1 MCHSTCAT
9 CNQGKN
15 TFADCTACNASR
27 YLFDNS
33 CLCPKGQDTD
43 SSYNCYDFD
52 SSVSNL
58 QDFVYALQYGLL
70 SLMIIS
76 LFIKRHI
83 PLTRK
88 LLDTCQTIG
97 LLFYIHQYYEPRTT
111 VAFQLFQ
118 MTNLSTLIPNY
129 IANHFYGQDMQ
140 LNASNTYTYLNM
152 GNENQ
157 TPDYKFLINGKSSN
171 FLINQLQVFVIWA
184 VGLILFLV
192 VGAGISI
199 INQGKGFC
207 EYIRFNFMNY
217 VYIIFYF
224 TFQESFLNLFLQL
237 KNLQWT
243 QAIHYISLGILIL
256 YFVLALFIIRSILI
270 SQNSYPKDQIQKK
283 IEIFRRRDQCHFL
296 FAFED
301 PLTDISIQEKS
312 EKSAQSPTEIVTSSW
327 IVLSLIQKL
336 IMTGVIVFQYNNKVE
351 ISLIVIIVIFFKL
364 FFLIRPIK
372 NKVILIFSFLA
383 DCYVVVVIIL
393 SVYSYLVYLLWPG
406 ILVLNFLMI
415 LEDVFSS
422 KFYPTVQEVNY
433 LEKITHLQ
441 QNEEYQQNQKL
452 NYQKNQELV
461 VQNIAQSQNNPQHI
475 NNNLSNQQN
484 QLDYSIQIPLKNSQQ
499 QEQSVLIKQDNSMT
513 NQNLA
518 YEQSLNQER
527 LESQQYAQKSMRNN
541 IPEVINISQN
551 QNNQHA
557 ITDKEIIGNLQKQ
570 PPAVQPKAQNQQMI
584 EMKQKYLERMRKQN
598 ESLLQKQPTQAEL
611 KKPNLDD
618 EYDLINGS
626 NQLQNNQNLNK
637 SKQNLLFYG
646 PENISQN
653 NQNNFNNKKNQLSD
667 VALKDSDR
675 KSNKNN
681 NIDKDS
687 FFDTQEEYDNDYSQL
702 PSVKPQNS
710 LDKQQF
716 NQNKEMQ
723 NVQQKRQNSYQQ
735 QPDRKQSLE
744 QKKIDEELSNQ
755 WKFN

>member
-1 MCHSTCAT
+1 MCHPTCAS
-9 CNQGKN
+9 CNQGQN
-15 TFADCTACNASR
+15 SFTDCTACNSSR

-43 SSYNCYDFD
+43 SNYICSDFHN
-52 SSVSNL
+52 SVSNL

-88 LLDTCQTIG
+88 LLDTCQTLG
-97 LLFYIHQYYEPRTT
+97 LLFYLHQYYEPRAT

-129 IANHFYGQDMQ
+129 IANHFYGQNMQ
-140 LNASNTYTYLNM
+140 PNASNTYSYLNM
-152 GNENQ
+152 ASEYQ

-192 VGAGISI
+192 VGAAISI

-207 EYIRFNFMNY
+207 EYIRFNIMNY

-283 IEIFRRRDQCHFL
+283 IEIFRRRDQYHFL

-312 EKSAQSPTEIVTSSW
+312 EKAALSPTEIVTSSW

-336 IMTGVIVFQYNNKVE
+336 IMTAVIVFQYNNKVE

-372 NKVILIFSFLA
+372 NKLILIFSFLA
-383 DCYVVVVIIL
+383 DCYVILVIIL

-406 ILVLNFLMI
+406 ILILNFLMI

-422 KFYPTVQEVNY
+422 KFYPTIDEVNY
-433 LEKITHLQ
+433 LEKITHMQ
-441 QNEEYQQNQKL
+441 QNEELEQNKKLNDKRDQGLVIKNVSQNQNSAQNL
-452 NYQKNQELV
+452 NNDL
-461 VQNIAQSQNNPQHI
+461 QH
-475 NNNLSNQQN
+475 QQN
-484 QLDYSIQIPLKNSQQ
+484 QLDNSNQIALKNSQQ

-513 NQNLA
+513 NQNIA
-518 YEQSLNQER
+518 YDQSLNQER
-527 LESQQYAQKSMRNN
+527 LESQYEKKSTRNN
-541 IPEVINISQN
+541 IPEVININ
-551 QNNQHA
+551 QSNQAA
-557 ITDKEIIGNLQKQ
+557 IKDKEVAGNNQKQ
-570 PPAVQPKAQNQQMI
+570 PVAVEPKVQNQQMI
-584 EMKQKYLERMRKQN
+584 EMKQKYLERIRKQN
-598 ESLLQKQPTQAEL
+598 ETLLQKQSTQAEL
-611 KKPNLDD
+611 KKPNLD
-618 EYDLINGS
+618 EELDLMNDS
-626 NQLQNNQNLNK
+626 NQLHNNKSLNK
-637 SKQNLLFYG
+637 SKQNLVFYG
-646 PENISQN
+646 PENNQQK
-653 NQNNFNNKKNQLSD
+653 QNNFNNKKNQFSD

-675 KSNKNN
+675 KSNKNKN
-681 NIDKDS
+681 FDKDS
-687 FFDTQEEYDNDYSQL
+687 FFDTQEEYDNDYSYQ
-702 PSVKPQNS
+702 PSVKPQNQI
-710 LDKQQF
+710 DQQQF
-716 NQNKEMQ
+716 NQNREVQ

-735 QPDRKQSLE
+735 KPDKNQSFEKQ
-744 QKKIDEELSNQ
+744 KIDEELSNQ

>member
-9 CNQGKN
+9 CNQGQN
-15 TFADCTACNASR
+15 SFVDCTTCNASR

-43 SSYNCYDFD
+43 SQYICSDFD

-88 LLDTCQTIG
+88 LLDTCQTLG
-97 LLFYIHQYYEPRTT
+97 LLFYMHQYYEPRAT

-129 IANHFYGQDMQ
+129 IANYFYGQNMQ
-140 LNASNTYTYLNM
+140 PNSSNTYKYLNM
-152 GNENQ
+152 ASEYQ

-184 VGLILFLV
+184 VGLILFLF

-207 EYIRFNFMNY
+207 EYIRFNIMNY

-237 KNLQWT
+237 NNLQWT
-243 QAIHYISLGILIL
+243 QAIHYISLGFLIL
-256 YFVLALFIIRSILI
+256 YFVLALFIVRSILI

-283 IEIFRRRDQCHFL
+283 VEIFRRRDQCHFL

-312 EKSAQSPTEIVTSSW
+312 EKAALSPTEIVTSSW

-336 IMTGVIVFQYNNKVE
+336 IMTAVIVFQYNNKVE

-372 NKVILIFSFLA
+372 NKIILIFSFLA
-383 DCYVVVVIIL
+383 DCYVIVVIIL
-393 SVYSYLVYLLWPG
+393 SVQSYLVYLLWPG

-422 KFYPTVQEVNY
+422 KFYPTIHEVNY
-433 LEKITHLQ
+433 LEKITHMQ
-441 QNEEYQQNQKL
+441 QNEEFQKNQKL
-452 NYQKNQELV
+452 NNQNNQDLI
-461 VQNIAQSQNNPQHI
+461 VQNIGQNQNPGQQLD
-475 NNNLSNQQN
+475 NNIQQN
-484 QLDYSIQIPLKNSQQ
+484 QLDYSNQIPLKNSQQ
-499 QEQSVLIKQDNSMT
+499 QEQSVLIKQENSMT

-527 LESQQYAQKSMRNN
+527 LESQQYVQKSTRNN
-541 IPEVINISQN
+541 NPEVINISQN
-551 QNNQHA
+551 QNNQAA
-557 ITDKEIIGNLQKQ
+557 IYDKQVVGNSQNK
-570 PPAVQPKAQNQQMI
+570 PIPKVQNTQMI
-584 EMKQKYLERMRKQN
+584 EMKQKYLERIRKQN
-598 ESLLQKQPTQAEL
+598 EVQLQKQPTQAEL
-611 KKPNLDD
+611 KKPNLND
-618 EYDLINGS
+618 EYDLMNVS

-637 SKQNLLFYG
+637 SKQSLAFYG
-646 PENISQN
+646 PQN
-653 NQNNFNNKKNQLSD
+653 NPQMQNKKNQPSD

-681 NIDKDS
+681 NFDKDS
-687 FFDTQEEYDNDYSQL
+687 FFDTQEEYENDYSYY
-702 PSVKPQNS
+702 PSAKPQNQM
-710 LDKQQF
+710 DQQLQ
-716 NQNKEMQ
+716 NQNKEIQ
-723 NVQQKRQNSYQQ
+723 NPQQKRQNSYQQ
-735 QPDRKQSLE
+735 KPDKKQSVE
-744 QKKIDEELSNQ
+744 QQKIDEELSNQ